1 MDRLKLTLPTK
12 TITPWWSLITEEHFK
27 AIAPTAVLLL
37 YINEMDDDFIGLLLS
52 LRRHVR
58 NVGFGNS
65 RAWSFLPECVDIL
78 MWRTSGHV
86 HHRPGITYIFPM
98 PFRYITFFYSYD
110 CCSSLMHVTCYIG
123 YIYSIHNIMSLIGV
137 CSSADICSSKI
148 GNYIFLDIWVICHI
162 SVRQLHCIQLSFHTL
177 PYFFIE

>member
-1 MDRLKLTLPTK
+1 
-12 TITPWWSLITEEHFK
+12 
-27 AIAPTAVLLL
+27 
-37 YINEMDDDFIGLLLS
+37 MDDDFIGLLLS

-148 GNYIFLDIWVICHI
+148 GNYIFCRYLSNLSYICEAI
-162 SVRQLHCIQLSFHTL
+162 TLYSAKFSYTTIFFH
-177 PYFFIE
+177 